1 MLISSIKNCKN
12 ILKTFPNLDIVF
24 DFLLNNISNKTPDGR
39 YCITKNIYAIV
50 SISAPKPK
58 KEQFLEAH
66 KKYIDLQYV
75 ISNTDNIGWKFLDNS
90 FKIYKRYNGTNDI
103 TFYKDKP
110 DVFFKLKKGDFVI
123 LFPEDTHVP
132 LCNLKPVKKCV
143 VKIPKKYL
151 LGD

>member
-1 MLISSIKNCKN
+1 M
-12 ILKTFPNLDIVF
+12 
-24 DFLLNNISNKTPDGR
+24 
-39 YCITKNIYAIV
+39 
-50 SISAPKPK
+50 
-58 KEQFLEAH
+58 EAH

-110 DVFFKLKKGDFVI
+110 DVFFKLKKGEFVV

-143 VKIPKKYL
+143 VKIPKEYL

>member
-1 MLISSIKNCKN
+1 MLISSIKNYKN
-12 ILKTFPNLDIVF
+12 ILKTFPKLDIVF

-75 ISNTDNIGWKFLDNS
+75 ISNTDNIGWKFLDKS
-90 FKIYKRYNGTNDI
+90 FKIYSNPSI
-103 TFYKDKP
+103 FI
-110 DVFFKLKKGDFVI
+110 FSLSKLNF
-123 LFPEDTHVP
+123 L
-132 LCNLKPVKKCV
+132 PVAV
-143 VKIPKKYL
+143 NPRLIF
-151 LGD
+151 G